1 MMHGLFLL
9 MRTEFKILARDRSAM
24 MMSLVMP
31 LLMGAFFGFSF
42 SSFDADD
49 GTGSLVGVW
58 PAIAVQVVIMLGFA
72 IYIRS
77 TVMMTS
83 RRQSLFLKRLRSSEI
98 GDSTILAGLIT
109 PVLIIGLLQIA
120 VIATA
125 TMVAAGSTPE
135 HFIFLL
141 IAIPLALALFA
152 TAAILT
158 ASFTQSSE
166 NAQLTTALPFFVIT
180 GATMWVLF
188 TEAPATVTQLL
199 LPAAG
204 IAELVRLAWATDMTG
219 GEMWTAAIRDSASTV
234 AWTAIFV
241 TFARRYF
248 RWERRG
254 AG

>member
-83 RRQSLFLKRLRSSEI
+83 HRQSLFLKRLRSSEI
-98 GDSTILAGLIT
+98 GDSGLCGT
-109 PVLIIGLLQIA
+109 TRTSKA
-120 VIATA
+120 SA
-125 TMVAAGSTPE
+125 S
-135 HFIFLL
+135 
-141 IAIPLALALFA
+141 
-152 TAAILT
+152 AAILR
-158 ASFTQSSE
+158 APVRPPHRQ
-166 NAQLTTALPFFVIT
+166 
-180 GATMWVLF
+180 
-188 TEAPATVTQLL
+188 TETRA
-199 LPAAG
+199 
-204 IAELVRLAWATDMTG
+204 
-219 GEMWTAAIRDSASTV
+219 
-234 AWTAIFV
+234 
-241 TFARRYF
+241 
-248 RWERRG
+248 
-254 AG
+254 